1 MIAPFYAK
9 NGLIWVKKKWYPSF
23 FLWYPGLFFGRFQ
36 PRKRIFRFFF
46 AISRFFFWISFHI
59 SGFFFDKIL
68 EDYHDKN
75 SQKQR
80 KWPKFQWCV
89 KFLVTFVRSQ
99 SSIIGAKWAIFKKM
113 NFTVFFDIK
122 RRCYLVISE
131 NANLKRIV
139 NITSKSRN
147 NTYIIKKLNFLNQQ
161 RKLLIYDNN
170 IIL

>member
-1 MIAPFYAK
+1 MGWF
-9 NGLIWVKKKWYPSF
+9 GWKKSDIQVFFCDIHDF
-23 FLWYPGLFFGRFQ
+23 FLGDFSRGNVFFG
-36 PRKRIFRFFF
+36 FFF